1 MRRGLV
7 ALLTAEAVS
16 MIGTRM
22 TSLALP
28 WFVFVTTGSAGR
40 TGLVAFA
47 ETLPYVLACALGGPL
62 LDRVGARRAS
72 VAADATSALVVG
84 AIPALQHRGLT
95 FPVLLVLVA
104 VAGALR
110 GSGDTAKRVVFPRT
124 VTASGIEMTRAT
136 SLYDGLA
143 RLATLLGAP
152 LAGVLIWRFD
162 APTVLLI
169 DAATFAFGALV
180 VGFLVTT
187 PRVDRDAGEPYLRAL
202 HGGLAFLRRDRLVA
216 AIVAMLFFTNLF
228 DAAYTSV
235 FLPVW
240 AREIARSPVALGA
253 VMAVFAV
260 GAVLGNAVFTA
271 FAPRVSRF
279 WVFAV
284 GFVVGGGPR
293 YVAAAMAHDLWV
305 VYAVSFAAGVGIAA
319 INPILGAV
327 VYERVPEALMA
338 RVQGLSTAVAW
349 AGIPLGGLVGG
360 WAIERLGL
368 AGALLTLGGLYLTVT
383 VAPFVQPT
391 WRQMDVGRKASS
403 VHRIADQH
411 GRFPGHPRQHER
423 RRAVPGQAKVAAE
436 VLGVQ
441 RRPAFED
448 LHPADSATP

>member
-7 ALLTAEAVS
+7 ALLTADAVS

-28 WFVFVTTGSAGR
+28 WFVFVTTGSAGK

-62 LDRVGARRAS
+62 LDRIGARRAS
-72 VAADATSALVVG
+72 VVADATSALVVA

-104 VAGALR
+104 AAGALR
-110 GSGDTAKRVVFPRT
+110 GSGDTAKRVVFPHT
-124 VTASGIEMTRAT
+124 VTASGVEMTRAT
-136 SLYDGLA
+136 SLHDGLA

-152 LAGVLIWRFD
+152 LAGVLIWRFE
-162 APTVLLI
+162 ASTVLLI

-180 VGFLVTT
+180 VGLLVAT
-187 PRVDRDAGEPYLRAL
+187 PRAGRATGEPYLRAL
-202 HGGLAFLRRDRLVA
+202 RGGLAFLRRDRLVA

-240 AREIARSPVALGA
+240 AREVARSPVALGA
-253 VMAVFAV
+253 IMAIFAI

-271 FAPRVSRF
+271 VAPRVSRF
-279 WVFAV
+279 WVFAL

-293 YVAAAMAHDLWV
+293 YVAAAIAHDLWI

-327 VYERVPEALMA
+327 TYERVPEPLMA
-338 RVQGLSTAVAW
+338 RVQGLMTAVAW

-360 WAIERLGL
+360 WTIERLGL
-368 AGALLTLGGLYLTVT
+368 AGALLILGGLYLIVT
-383 VAPFVQPT
+383 LAPFVQPT
-391 WRQMDVGRKASS
+391 WREMDAPAGRPAAGPVLSQRDRRSVSS
-403 VHRIADQH
+403 V
-411 GRFPGHPRQHER
+411 PRPRGSAPASR
-423 RRAVPGQAKVAAE
+423 RRRRIGGAPGGGARGRSPIRV
-436 VLGVQ
+436 
-441 RRPAFED
+441 
-448 LHPADSATP
+448 